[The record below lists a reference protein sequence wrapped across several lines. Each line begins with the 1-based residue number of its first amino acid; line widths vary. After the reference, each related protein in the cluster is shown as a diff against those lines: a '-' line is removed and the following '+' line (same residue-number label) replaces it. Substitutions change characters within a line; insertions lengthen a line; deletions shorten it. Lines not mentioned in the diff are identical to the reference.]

1 MRCSATNEIEL
12 GEVFVMYIDL
22 HTHTTASD
30 GQYTPSELVTMAKE
44 KNIELLSITDHDT
57 VSGLE
62 EAVEAAHR
70 CNIDFIPGIEIS
82 TYMGVEIHILGFYV
96 DYKNKILVEKCEE
109 YERSRSNRAIR
120 ICDYLNGIGIP
131 VVLDEVKEYAGDGS
145 IGRPHFAQW
154 LQEHDYVQTRKE
166 AFSRYLDTPRFKE
179 ATERTKP
186 TPEEAIKLIHDA
198 GGIAVMAHPGLL
210 KLGRKN
216 QESIIRAL
224 KAAGMDGLECFYSKH
239 EKKQEEYYLR
249 LAMEYGLKISCG
261 SDFHGEKV
269 KPDVSLGMKVNE
281 NHIEIL

>member
-12 GEVFVMYIDL
+12 GEMFVMYIDL

-82 TYMGVEIHILGFYV
+82 THMGVEIHILGFYV

-166 AFSRYLDTPRFKE
+166 AFSRYLDTPRFKA

-186 TPEEAIKLIHDA
+186 TPEEAIELIHDA

-216 QESIIRAL
+216 QESLIRTL

-249 LAMEYGLKISCG
+249 LAREYGLKISCG

-269 KPDVSLGMKVNE
+269 KPDVSLGMKVNA

>member
-1 MRCSATNEIEL
+1 
-12 GEVFVMYIDL
+12 MYIDL

-57 VSGLE
+57 VSGLK

-82 TYMGVEIHILGFYV
+82 THMGVEIHILGFYV

-131 VVLDEVKEYAGDGS
+131 VVLDEVEKYAGDGS

-166 AFSRYLDTPRFKE
+166 AFSRYLDTPRFKA

-186 TPEEAIKLIHDA
+186 TPEEAI
-198 GGIAVMAHPGLL
+198 
-210 KLGRKN
+210 
-216 QESIIRAL
+216 
-224 KAAGMDGLECFYSKH
+224 
-239 EKKQEEYYLR
+239 
-249 LAMEYGLKISCG
+249 
-261 SDFHGEKV
+261 
-269 KPDVSLGMKVNE
+269 
-281 NHIEIL
+281 